1 MTGKVL
7 DGNPKGL
14 LVVILPL
21 AFGIVLVYKAWRI
34 ILLLL
39 TLVIGF
45 IAWDTYQWQQKCQQ
59 IDPLFNQLIKV
70 NQGRVT
76 QTDLAIQGIAKGR
89 AAQRYLDDKAAE
101 YGAYQRQ
108 VQDVTVYY
116 FITAT
121 TLGTIFDDSEPEVTP
136 QLSQGIAA
144 PVQFEEKL
152 PVEQVAESVVVEI
165 APVMETA
172 PVVETPLGV
181 EQAPIQEISPVTAT
195 NEEPKTIANSF
206 AGLAE
211 IKEERKHWPEPEV
224 ETAIASAPKLILIQ
238 SDLAKRLDTT
248 SSTIARRKNEA
259 EFTEWAQSKDP
270 DGLAWNYDDA
280 SKLFTTV

>member
-21 AFGIVLVYKAWRI
+21 AFAIVLVYKAWRI

-76 QTDLAIQGIAKGR
+76 QTDLAVQGIAKGR

-101 YGAYQRQ
+101 YGAYQRR

-121 TLGTIFDDSEPEVTP
+121 TLGTIFDDSEPEVELNLTP
-136 QLSQGIAA
+136 QLSMAIAA
-144 PVQFEEKL
+144 PVEFTEKP
-152 PVEQVAESVVVEI
+152 PVEQIVDSGAIATAPGVEKVAV
-165 APVMETA
+165 AETA
-172 PVVETPLGV
+172 PVTE
-181 EQAPIQEISPVTAT
+181 T
-195 NEEPKTIANSF
+195 NEEPKTIAHSF
-206 AGLAE
+206 ADLVE
-211 IKEERKHWPEPEV
+211 IKEERKHWPEPKV

-248 SSTIARRKNEA
+248 SSTIARRKNET
-259 EFTEWAQSKDP
+259 EFTEWTQTKDP
-270 DGLAWNYDDA
+270 DGLAWSYDDA